1 MTRRIILA
9 IVAVTA
15 LAEVLFAVPLALTI
29 QHRLGDQDRL
39 ELTQVAA
46 LAANRV
52 AGDRLVLTSLPGP
65 ERDQQ
70 LGLYDMGGRLID
82 GKGPAQLDPPIA
94 DGLTDRVVDRRQDG
108 WLVVTVPLVQAG
120 TVQGLVRSAEPLS
133 VGASRV
139 RLVWLQL
146 AALAAVALVLSALAA
161 ATLGRRL
168 TRPLENL
175 GRDAARIGEGDF
187 TVTAAR
193 TGLPEI
199 DSVGLNL
206 SRTAARVSALF
217 AREQAFT
224 ADASHQL
231 RSPLTGLRLTLEGEL
246 AHPRPDHREA
256 ITQALGDVQRLETT
270 IEDLLDLARDTA
282 SERTPVDLTD
292 VLVTL
297 ERRWRASFAGVRR
310 RLMVDRGEKLSS
322 PTVSA
327 AALSHVLDVLVD
339 NALRHG
345 AGDVDIRARG
355 LRGAVTV
362 SVTDQGPGI
371 ADPVAVFERRRSAG
385 GGTGIGLA
393 LARRL
398 TEAEGGRLRLRAG
411 TGGTSFEVTLPTA
424 DPLPDLGA
432 GSRSVTAR

>member
-46 LAANRV
+46 LAASRV
-52 AGDRLVLTSLPGP
+52 ADNRLVLTSLPRP

-70 LGLYDMGGRLID
+70 LGLYDTAGHLID
-82 GKGPAQLDPPIA
+82 GKGPPTLESPASQA
-94 DGLTDRVVDRRQDG
+94 LTDRVVDTREDG
-108 WLVVTVPLVQAG
+108 WLVVTVPRVVGG

-133 VGASRV
+133 AGASRV
-139 RLVWLQL
+139 RVVWLQL
-146 AALAAVALVLSALAA
+146 AALAAAALVLSAIAA
-161 ATLGRRL
+161 AALGRRL

-187 TVTAAR
+187 TITAAR

-206 SRTAARVSALF
+206 SRTAERVSSLF

-231 RSPLTGLRLTLEGEL
+231 RSPVTGLRLTLEAEL
-246 AHPRPDHREA
+246 AHPRPDHRDA
-256 ITQALGDVQRLETT
+256 LSQALSDVERLETT

-282 SERTPVDLTD
+282 AERAPVDLTQ
-292 VLVTL
+292 VLDAL
-297 ERRWRASFAGVRR
+297 ERRWHASFAGVGR
-310 RLMVDRGEKLSS
+310 RLTVDPGDDVAP

-339 NALRHG
+339 NARRHG
-345 AGDVDIRARG
+345 AGDVGVRARG
-355 LRGAVTV
+355 LRGAVSV

-371 ADPVAVFERRRSAG
+371 ADPSTVFQRRHSAG

-398 TEAEGGRLRLRAG
+398 TEAEGGRLRLRGAADG
-411 TGGTSFEVTLPTA
+411 TTFEVTLPA
-424 DPLPDLGA
+424 AGA
-432 GSRSVTAR
+432 LHDAGDASVTQ

>member
-39 ELTQVAA
+39 ELTQIAA

-52 AGDRLVLTSLPGP
+52 AGNRLVLTSLPGP

-70 LGLYDMGGRLID
+70 LGLYDTGGRLID
-82 GKGPAQLDPPIA
+82 GKGPETLESPASQA
-94 DGLTDRVVDRRQDG
+94 LTDRVVDTREDG
-108 WLVVTVPLVQAG
+108 WLVVTVPRVVG
-120 TVQGLVRSAEPLS
+120 GVVQGLVRSGEPLS
-133 VGASRV
+133 AGASRV
-139 RLVWLQL
+139 RVVWLQL
-146 AALAAVALVLSALAA
+146 AALAVAALVLSAIAA
-161 ATLGRRL
+161 AALGRRL
-168 TRPLENL
+168 TRPLEHL

-206 SRTAARVSALF
+206 SRTAERVSSLF

-231 RSPLTGLRLTLEGEL
+231 RSPLTGLRLTLEAEL
-246 AHPRPDHREA
+246 AHPRPDHRDA
-256 ITQALGDVQRLETT
+256 LTQALGDVERLETT

-282 SERTPVDLTD
+282 AERAPVDLTQ
-292 VLVTL
+292 VLDAL
-297 ERRWRASFAGVRR
+297 ERRWHAGFAGAGR
-310 RLMVDRGEKLSS
+310 RLTVDPGDFLSS

-327 AALSHVLDVLVD
+327 AALVHVLDVLVD
-339 NALRHG
+339 NARRHG
-345 AGDVDIRARG
+345 AGDVDVRARN
-355 LRGAVTV
+355 LRGAVSV
-362 SVTDQGPGI
+362 SVTDQGSGI
-371 ADPVAVFERRRSAG
+371 ADPSMVFERRHSAG

-398 TEAEGGRLRLRAG
+398 TEAEGGRLRLLGAAKQ
-411 TGGTSFEVTLPTA
+411 TTFEVTLPA
-424 DPLPDLGA
+424 AEALHDA
-432 GSRSVTAR
+432 GDASVTTP